1 MTNSDK
7 ALQLLGLVR
16 RAGKLVTGESFVLA
30 AVRDGSAKM
39 VLLANDAGKSS
50 QKQFRDKT
58 TSYQVELIETFTK
71 DQLSTA
77 IGAARTVIAITD
89 PGFVRKLHQLL
100 SA

>member
-1 MTNSDK
+1 MTNSER

-30 AVRDGSAKM
+30 AVRDDSAKL
-39 VLLANDAGKSS
+39 VLLASDAGQSN

-58 TSYQVELIETFTK
+58 TSYHVELNESFSK

-89 PGFVRKLHQLL
+89 AGFARKLQQLL
-100 SA
+100 A

>member
-1 MTNSDK
+1 MTNSER

-30 AVRDGSAKM
+30 AVRDGSAKL
-39 VLLANDAGKSS
+39 VLMASDTGKSS

-58 TSYQVELIETFTK
+58 TSYDVPLNESFTK

-77 IGAARTVIAITD
+77 IGSARTVIAITD

-100 SA
+100 E

>member
-1 MTNSDK
+1 MTNAEQ

-30 AVRDGSAKM
+30 AVRDSSAKL
-39 VLLANDAGKSS
+39 VLLASDTGKSS

-58 TSYQVELIETFTK
+58 TSYNVPLNESFTK

-77 IGAARTVIAITD
+77 IGSARTVIAITD
-89 PGFVRKLHQLL
+89 PGFVRKMQQLL
-100 SA
+100 Q

>member
-1 MTNSDK
+1 MTNPER

-30 AVRDGSAKM
+30 AVRDGSAKL
-39 VLLANDAGKSS
+39 VLMASDTGKSS

-58 TSYQVELIETFTK
+58 TSYDVPLNESFTK

-77 IGAARTVIAITD
+77 IGSARTVIAITD
-89 PGFVRKLHQLL
+89 PGFVRKLQQLL
-100 SA
+100 E

>member
-1 MTNSDK
+1 MTNSQR

-30 AVRDGSAKM
+30 AVRDQSAKL
-39 VLLANDAGKSS
+39 VLMASDAGASS

-58 TSYQVELIETFTK
+58 TSYGVALDESFTK

-77 IGAARTVIAITD
+77 IGSSRTVIAITD
-89 PGFVRKLHQLL
+89 PGFVRKLQQLL
-100 SA
+100 AD

>member
-1 MTNSDK
+1 MTNPER

-30 AVRDGSAKM
+30 AVRDRSAKL
-39 VLLANDAGKSS
+39 VLMASDTGKSS

-58 TSYQVELIETFTK
+58 TSYDVPLNESFTK

-77 IGAARTVIAITD
+77 IGSARTVIAITD
-89 PGFVRKLHQLL
+89 PGFVRKLQQLL
-100 SA
+100 E